1 MLRVIYS
8 QLVNV
13 GSLVGKGWVGGLGV
27 YGCVFANIKRVVE
40 NYNTPGFGFP
50 GLSEAALCFS
60 KKIAETGWVP
70 RFLSRFSRLGGVN
83 QEVAGDVVWWDL
95 HPQKRRSPFLQG
107 GCWLGKRTQCCLE
120 ASFVRVLI
128 QFLKGNNQKSW
139 FHHISHWVSAPEFW
153 RRHIQTRA
161 SDFIDAL
168 NYSSWV
174 ATDGINA
181 ESQIRFYRETI
192 QGPSV
197 LCTPL
202 CILKSLYLVDW
213 AVSFVSSPAS
223 GGIDSIINVLLSHGY

>member
-27 YGCVFANIKRVVE
+27 YGCVFANTKRVVE

-50 GLSEAALCFS
+50 GLSEAALCFF
-60 KKIAETGWVP
+60 KKVAETGWVP
-70 RFLSRFSRLGGVN
+70 RFLSHFWRLGGVN
-83 QEVAGDVVWWDL
+83 QEVGRWDL
-95 HPQKRRSPFLQG
+95 HPQKRRSPSLQG
-107 GCWLGKRTQCCLE
+107 RCWLGKRTQCCLDT
-120 ASFVRVLI
+120 SFVRVLI
-128 QFLKGNNQKSW
+128 HFLRGVTISW
-139 FHHISHWVSAPEFW
+139 FHHIRHWVSAPEFW

-192 QGPSV
+192 QGTSV

-202 CILKSLYLVDW
+202 CILKSLFLVDW

>member
-1 MLRVIYS
+1 MS
-8 QLVNV
+8 
-13 GSLVGKGWVGGLGV
+13 SLFSLSLLEAGRCESRGGQV
-27 YGCVFANIKRVVE
+27 RPAS
-40 NYNTPGFGFP
+40 
-50 GLSEAALCFS
+50 SEEEEPL
-60 KKIAETGWVP
+60 
-70 RFLSRFSRLGGVN
+70 L
-83 QEVAGDVVWWDL
+83 
-95 HPQKRRSPFLQG
+95 LQG
-107 GCWLGKRTQCCLE
+107 RCWLGKRTQCCLDT
-120 ASFVRVLI
+120 SFVRVLI
-128 QFLKGNNQKSW
+128 HFLKGVTISW
-139 FHHISHWVSAPEFW
+139 FHHIRHWVSAPEFW

-192 QGPSV
+192 QGTSV

-202 CILKSLYLVDW
+202 CILKSLFLVDW